1 MSMFQS
7 KTFRVALV
15 EAACLFGIALLA
27 VGLSPAKAAIYLVDQ
42 GDLQSQQCWPD
53 CVSFGSLTG
62 SITTDGTLGVGL
74 SPSIITGWDLVLGDG
89 VHTASLTTENSQ
101 ITGNFPNL
109 LSATRR
115 ELLFDFSPATCCGGQ
130 NNFEFCS
137 LPISECRYVV
147 TIFAPVGPGRGGIG
161 ISFGYTPNYES
172 LIYLTGVQPIGYA
185 APEPSIWAMMMLG
198 FAGLGFAG
206 YRRVKDVRPSPILA
220 YLTC

>member
-1 MSMFQS
+1 MFQS
-7 KTFRVALV
+7 ETFRVALV

-101 ITGNFPNL
+101 ITGNFPRIYYPPLEGNCY
-109 LSATRR
+109 SI
-115 ELLFDFSPATCCGGQ
+115 
-130 NNFEFCS
+130 S
-137 LPISECRYVV
+137 LPRPAAVDKTTLSSVRCR
-147 TIFAPVGPGRGGIG
+147 
-161 ISFGYTPNYES
+161 
-172 LIYLTGVQPIGYA
+172 
-185 APEPSIWAMMMLG
+185 
-198 FAGLGFAG
+198 
-206 YRRVKDVRPSPILA
+206 
-220 YLTC
+220 